1 MRTGKTFIVFVLLLL
16 VSAGNLWARTPI
28 GMLTEP
34 QGKVEYSKDGKRWKK
49 VRRNVFMYDS
59 YQVRTNPDSS
69 VTFIN
74 QTTNQTTSIP
84 AGTVAQVSA
93 EGIQA
98 VSGELGNQQAA
109 GDLVAGLGDKFIKTQ
124 KYTTVRRSAKK
135 PGIQLKAGN
144 VVITGDFPDL
154 VWENV
159 GPQYSYRV
167 RIGEKNRKTR
177 EWEDLNTYEIP
188 ATDAPL
194 IRATIEPPADNVR
207 YFVEVLDGTEVVY
220 TTRESRLKGLTSKR
234 LNELKQQSEQ
244 AQSMDSSGF
253 LYANLLTD
261 YGILVGAMDVYEQFF
276 QEYADDEDVNDLRP
290 FLIEIYSRLYLEE
303 MKSSAIKAYNDQ
315 L

>member
-1 MRTGKTFIVFVLLLL
+1 
-16 VSAGNLWARTPI
+16 
-28 GMLTEP
+28 MLTEP

-59 YQVRTNPDSS
+59 YQVRTEPDSS

-74 QTTNQTTSIP
+74 QSTNQTTRVP

-93 EGIQA
+93 DGIQA
-98 VSGELGNQQAA
+98 LSGQLGNQESA

-144 VVITGDFPDL
+144 VVVTSDFPDV

-159 GPQYSYRV
+159 GPQYSYRLHV
-167 RIGEKNRKTR
+167 GDKNRKTKQWD
-177 EWEDLNTYEIP
+177 EIGTYEIP
-188 ATDAPL
+188 ATEASL
-194 IRATIEPPADNVR
+194 VRATLEPPKDNVR
-207 YFVEVLDGTEVVY
+207 YFIEVLEGSEVVY
-220 TTRESRLKGLTSKR
+220 TTRDSHLKRLTSKR
-234 LNELKQQSEQ
+234 LTDLKTQSEK

-261 YGILVGAMDVYEQFF
+261 YGVLVGALDVYEQFF
-276 QEYADDEDVNDLRP
+276 QEYSDDEDVNDLRP

-303 MKSSAIKAYNDQ
+303 MKSQAIKAYNDQ